1 MRFPGLRVRGGT
13 PLHEDPTTPA
23 PSAVPAPSA
32 PAARRSRPNSWR
44 SPRLLVGVL
53 LLTGAV
59 LIGAKVLAAADDT
72 VGVWVAAR
80 DLPSGVTP
88 AEADLTR
95 RQIRFT
101 DETNA
106 ARYLPAG
113 RAVPGRPLTR
123 AVRAGELLPRS
134 ALEADAQRRLV
145 EVPLSVHGDD
155 LPVTVR
161 QGSVVDVWVTPETP
175 PAGQEQVTAVRVLE
189 EVLVIEVP
197 AASRGLAPQSTRQ
210 VIVGV
215 PVGADGGSASAASLA
230 GALGAMVD
238 GRVVLTRRG

>member
-1 MRFPGLRVRGGT
+1 MRLPGRRGGT
-13 PLHEDPTTPA
+13 GTPRSKAGTTPVAPTTG
-23 PSAVPAPSA
+23 A
-32 PAARRSRPNSWR
+32 PAALRSRPSTWR
-44 SPRLLVGVL
+44 NPRMLVGVL
-53 LLTGAV
+53 LLASAV
-59 LIGAKVLAAADDT
+59 LIGAKVFESADDT

-88 AEADLTR
+88 NAADVAR
-95 RQIRFT
+95 RRIRFT
-101 DETNA
+101 DQTNA

-113 RAVPGRPLTR
+113 RAVPRRPLAQ
-123 AVRAGELLPRS
+123 AVRAGELLPRA
-134 ALEADAQRRLV
+134 ALEAEVNRRLV
-145 EVPLSVHGDD
+145 EVPLSVQGDD

-161 QGSVVDVWVTPETP
+161 QGSVVDVWVTPKTP
-175 PAGQEQVTAVRVLE
+175 SADQQQVTAVRVLE
-189 EVLVIEVP
+189 SVVVIEVP

-215 PVGADGGSASAASLA
+215 PAAADGAAQGTSAESLA

>member
-1 MRFPGLRVRGGT
+1 M
-13 PLHEDPTTPA
+13 
-23 PSAVPAPSA
+23 
-32 PAARRSRPNSWR
+32 
-44 SPRLLVGVL
+44 LVGVL
-53 LLTGAV
+53 LLASTV
-59 LIGAKVLAAADDT
+59 LIGAKVFESADDT

-80 DLPSGVTP
+80 DLPAGVTP
-88 AEADLTR
+88 AASDVTR

-101 DETNA
+101 DQANA

-113 RAVPGRPLTR
+113 RALPSRALVH
-123 AVRAGELLPRS
+123 AVRAGELLPRA
-134 ALEADAQRRLV
+134 ALETGPERRLI
-145 EVPLSVHGDD
+145 EVPLSVQGDD

-161 QGSVVDVWVTPETP
+161 QGSVVDVWVTPETA
-175 PAGQEQVTAVRVLE
+175 PAGQEKVTAVRVLE
-189 EVLVIEVP
+189 RVVVIQVP

-215 PVGADGGSASAASLA
+215 PAAEDGPSEGASAVSLA